1 MRFFSTLV
9 LLPALV
15 KAFAPVPVHRGMG
28 VRLLPP
34 LTNKVTD
41 VADDIVERSE
51 NALDKVDDI
60 VINRA
65 MRFVDHAPV
74 LATLFY
80 YGKQAASTKFGI
92 DAAPD
97 VFASA
102 VATPALLAVPSWVYY
117 VWPVISIIQLASV
130 AKSALDDDGNEL
142 SQGDISAL
150 AVSNICAA
158 KALTSSN
165 PLIYLALTSIVSA
178 APLRGASNND
188 VTLHNAAF
196 QIMSSFT
203 AVASILVGTAML
215 PQWLPFFDGKAE
227 LTATIGVG
235 LYYFLAYRD
244 ANTTVKKSVNAGVIG
259 AIIWNRLATAGIA
272 LTKGSLLSVSL
283 LSAVY
288 VAYVA
293 FDSLRKDVTSDD

>member
-1 MRFFSTLV
+1 MRFFATLV
-9 LLPALV
+9 LLPALTW
-15 KAFAPVPVHRGMG
+15 AFAPVPVHRGMS
-28 VRLLPP
+28 VRLPP

-41 VADDIVERSE
+41 ATDDIIERAES
-51 NALDKVDDI
+51 ALDKVDD
-60 VINRA
+60 VVVNRA

-80 YGKQAASTKFGI
+80 YGKQAASTNMGI
-92 DAAPD
+92 DAAPA

-102 VATPALLAVPSWVYY
+102 VATPALLAVPTWIYY
-117 VWPVISIIQLASV
+117 IWPAVSVIQLASV

-178 APLRGASNND
+178 APLRGASSTD
-188 VTLHNAAF
+188 VTIHNAAF

-203 AVASILVGTAML
+203 AVAAILAGVAQL
-215 PQWLPFFDGKAE
+215 PTWLPFFDGKGE
-227 LTATIGVG
+227 LTATIGVA
-235 LYYFLAYRD
+235 LYYLIASRD
-244 ANTTVKKSVNAGVIG
+244 ANTTVKKAVNAGVLG
-259 AIIWNRLATAGIA
+259 GIIWGRLATAGIA
-272 LTKGSLLSVSL
+272 LTKSSLLSVSL

-293 FDSLRKDVTSDD
+293 FDSLRKDVTSD